1 MRFGHFHETRENP
14 ERRLFDA
21 NSRVLEDELTPD
33 QVNAISDAA
42 MRAIELAPPVFDIP
56 EELLKEGIH
65 VGNN

>member
-1 MRFGHFHETRENP
+1 MRFGHFRETRENP

-33 QVNAISDAA
+33 EVNRMTDEAA
-42 MRAIELAPPVFDIP
+42 AKLELAPPEFGIP
-56 EELLKEGIH
+56 EDLLREGIH